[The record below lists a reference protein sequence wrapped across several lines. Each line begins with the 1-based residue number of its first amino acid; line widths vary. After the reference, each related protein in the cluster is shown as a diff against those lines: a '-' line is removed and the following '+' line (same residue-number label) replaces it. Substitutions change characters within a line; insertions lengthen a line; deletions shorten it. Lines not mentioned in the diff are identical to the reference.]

1 MEVSS
6 AAAGSSSN
14 ILQTA
19 HGLEVPGTP
28 QEVPGPVAPVSPR
41 HSPTTRTHAT
51 DVDEGESKRAKT
63 EEHKKQRINRLAE
76 EQESMMRTVR
86 FGTETYHTL
95 DSYEAAFQSDD
106 VESSEEVWIGE
117 NDLYFAGVTEKL
129 WSDHDLSQQPPTPD
143 AEIDHLADEVDTT
156 PLGHAATC

>member
-1 MEVSS
+1 MFWMMQWLPTGSGSFFRSSGNPSGLQRQPVVEVSS

-129 WSDHDLSQQPPTPD
+129 GAIMT
-143 AEIDHLADEVDTT
+143 
-156 PLGHAATC
+156 